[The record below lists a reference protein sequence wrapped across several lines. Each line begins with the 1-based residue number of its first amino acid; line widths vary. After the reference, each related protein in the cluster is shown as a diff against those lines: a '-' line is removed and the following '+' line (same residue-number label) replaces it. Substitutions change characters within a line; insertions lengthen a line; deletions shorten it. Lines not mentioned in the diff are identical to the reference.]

1 MGWLDER
8 FSAQSTVCSVCF
20 DSCLQYDGTH
30 FLDSSISVNID
41 QRNMIGIELRKFIN
55 QIDADCVKK
64 ICFS

>member
-30 FLDSSISVNID
+30 FLDSSVNID
-41 QRNMIGIELRKFIN
+41 QRNIIGIELRKFMRSMFVDSAN
-55 QIDADCVKK
+55 EKT
-64 ICFS
+64 